1 MGSKLFLDNEQL
13 AEAYFEDACLLGI
26 MAPMPDYQFCNRVKT
41 DLGLDFRNDAVS
53 EIILKKKKRD
63 YYFSVFKYNEPNSSV
78 EHYIYNNKWDGEYL
92 LPEFKHLDFAWLI
105 HGMATTAASVKYIVD
120 AIKAISGV
128 QLVIELTNEKI
139 KNKQHLIL

>member
-1 MGSKLFLDNEQL
+1 MAKLILDNEQL
-13 AEAYFEDACLLGI
+13 AETYFEEACLLGI
-26 MAPMPDYQFCNRVKT
+26 MATIPDYQFCNLLKQE
-41 DLGLDFRNDAVS
+41 LNFNFRNDPAL
-53 EIILKKKKRD
+53 EITLKKRNRA
-63 YYFSVFKYNEPNSSV
+63 YYFSVFKYYEKITSV

-105 HGMATTAASVKYIVD
+105 RGFDGTALPITQLIQTIRN
-120 AIKAISGV
+120 IKGI

>member
-1 MGSKLFLDNEQL
+1 MAKLFLDNEQL

-26 MAPMPDYQFCNRVKT
+26 MAPMADYQFCNLVT
-41 DLGLDFRNDAVS
+41 QDLGLAFRNDTAS

-63 YYFSVFKYNEPNSSV
+63 YFFSVFKYCEPNSSV
-78 EHYIYNNKWDGEYL
+78 EHFIYNNKWDGEYL

-105 HGMATTAASVKYIVD
+105 HGMDGSVAAVRQLVD

-128 QLVIELTNEKI
+128 QLIIELTNEKI
-139 KNKQHLIL
+139 RNKQHLIL